1 MQIKRGNGM
10 NDRVDK
16 SRGIVTLMS
25 EDLPNINPIEPL
37 RLVKQS
43 VRIKRNLRWE
53 NRSGARPGARVP
65 GLEMPW
71 NPGTNLALGPNDSN
85 LF

>member
-1 MQIKRGNGM
+1 MM
-10 NDRVDK
+10 
-16 SRGIVTLMS
+16 
-25 EDLPNINPIEPL
+25 INSIESCDAGFKL
-37 RLVKQS
+37 KEVFRK
-43 VRIKRNLRWE
+43 LRWE
-53 NRSGARPGARVP
+53 NRAGVRPGARVP

>member
-1 MQIKRGNGM
+1 
-10 NDRVDK
+10 
-16 SRGIVTLMS
+16 MS
-25 EDLPNINPIEPL
+25 LDE
-37 RLVKQS
+37 RLVS
-43 VRIKRNLRWE
+43 VMGDSDLELRWE
-53 NRSGARPGARVP
+53 NRAGPRSGARVP

>member
-1 MQIKRGNGM
+1 MKHSLFLKIDDYK
-10 NDRVDK
+10 
-16 SRGIVTLMS
+16 I
-25 EDLPNINPIEPL
+25 INHTCNHSMGKWL
-37 RLVKQS
+37 FLQDYR
-43 VRIKRNLRWE
+43 LRWE
-53 NRSGARPGARVP
+53 NRAGARPGARVP